1 MARTT
6 TSSDPDRQEAEEA
19 APAAPSAPP
28 TPAEDNSATSPALEP
43 SAGTASG
50 SDGSELAPGVY
61 EYTHSIGCVYP
72 HVPLTCHAHHPAVPA
87 TDTTPDIPEQLATVF
102 NWPEGPPADGRWAS
116 TRKKPNQAADNAGGL
131 LNGKE

>member
-6 TSSDPDRQEAEEA
+6 TSNTTDRQEADEP
-19 APAAPSAPP
+19 APAAPGTPPAQGADDSATLPSP
-28 TPAEDNSATSPALEP
+28 EPPAETAADSDSTEP
-43 SAGTASG
+43 
-50 SDGSELAPGVY
+50 APGVY

-87 TDTTPDIPEQLATVF
+87 TDTTPAIPEQLATVF
-102 NWPEGPPADGRWAS
+102 DWPEGPPADGRWAS